1 LKTLTLKK
9 IVEIIHIYLI
19 FLAHKKIKDRQT
31 AKSFEENVENLK
43 GKKKELYL
51 KKLQNTEAYLESL
64 EGE

>member
-1 LKTLTLKK
+1 M
-9 IVEIIHIYLI
+9 
-19 FLAHKKIKDRQT
+19 QT
-31 AKSFEENVENLK
+31 AKSYEENVETLK